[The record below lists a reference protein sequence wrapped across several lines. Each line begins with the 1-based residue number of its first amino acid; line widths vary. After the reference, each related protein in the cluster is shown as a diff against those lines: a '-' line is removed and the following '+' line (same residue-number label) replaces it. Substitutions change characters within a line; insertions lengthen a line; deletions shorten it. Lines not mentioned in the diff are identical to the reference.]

1 MRSFSFFV
9 ARRYLF
15 SKKSHHAINI
25 ISAISVIGVAFATLA
40 LVCTLSVFNGF
51 QELVASC
58 FTAFDPQLK
67 VKPLSGKTVSANDS
81 SLLSLRRHP
90 MVDVYSESLEEHALI
105 AFGDRQMMV
114 MIKGV
119 QDNFKDLTSFE
130 QLLYGDGGFRLK
142 DESQSRELCILGI
155 NLASSLGV
163 SAHPDDQMLVYAP
176 QKGERINMGNPA
188 ASFTQRPLYTSG
200 VVFSVQQERYDDAYV
215 LTSLDFARDLFQE
228 PDGVSAVELRIKP
241 EYDLQTAKEEL
252 QRLLGDRFLVLDR
265 YEQQADIFKVMKV
278 EKLIAYVFLT
288 FILLVA
294 CFNIIGSVS
303 MLIIEKKDDV
313 LVLRNLGATER
324 MIIRIFLFEGRLITA
339 IGALS
344 GILVGL
350 LLCYLQQTFGWLKL
364 GRSSGNFLVDA
375 YPVSVYWGD
384 VLLVF
389 VTVLVVGYL
398 ALWYPVR
405 YLSRK
410 YLEN

>member
-1 MRSFSFFV
+1 MRNFSFFI

-67 VKPLSGKTVSANDS
+67 IKPVSGKVVSAQDS
-81 SLLSLRRHP
+81 CLVVLRNHP
-90 MVDVYSESLEEHALI
+90 MVAVYSECLEENALLS
-105 AFGDRQMMV
+105 FGERQMMV
-114 MIKGV
+114 TVKGV
-119 QDNFKDLTSFE
+119 QENFKELTSIE
-130 QLLYGDGGFRLK
+130 QLLYGEGQFKLEAQAHDLG
-142 DESQSRELCILGI
+142 ILGI

-163 SAHPDDQMLVYAP
+163 SARPEEQMTVYAP

-188 ASFTQRPLYTSG
+188 ASFTQMPLYTSG
-200 VVFSVQQERYDDAYV
+200 VVFSVQQEKYDDTYV
-215 LTSLDFARDLFQE
+215 IVSLDFARKLFKE
-228 PDGVSAVELRIKP
+228 SDGVSAIELRLNP
-241 EYDLQTAKEEL
+241 SVDVQEAKRHIQNL
-252 QRLLGDRFLVLDR
+252 VGSRFQVLDR

-278 EKLIAYVFLT
+278 EKLIAYVFLS

-294 CFNIIGSVS
+294 SFNIIGSVS

-324 MIIRIFLFEGRLITA
+324 MIKRIFLFEGRLITA
-339 IGALS
+339 IGAFA
-344 GILVGL
+344 GIFMGL

-364 GRSSGNFLVDA
+364 GQSSGSFLVDA
-375 YPVSVYWGD
+375 YPVSVYWSD
-384 VLLVF
+384 IILVF
-389 VTVLVVGYL
+389 VTVIVIGYL

-405 YLSRK
+405 YLCNR
-410 YLEN
+410 YLAD